1 MTPES
6 CYLYGKSDKATSHSR
21 IVSINY
27 WSFLRTVNETPKV
40 FLYLTSQCLHMVYV
54 MVFKIYTTMFS
65 RLPFIVFYK
74 AVKQYCSGKH
84 RQ

>member
-1 MTPES
+1 MAPVS
-6 CYLYGKSDKATSHSR
+6 CYLYRKAIKQRSTPVSFLSI
-21 IVSINY
+21 IV
-27 WSFLRTVNETPKV
+27 FLRTVNETPKV
-40 FLYLTSQCLHMVYV
+40 FLYLTSQGLHMVYV

-74 AVKQYCSGKH
+74 AVKQYCNGKH

>member
-1 MTPES
+1 MAPVS
-6 CYLYGKSDKATSHSR
+6 CYLYRKSDKAAFQLQYR
-21 IVSINY
+21 FYQLLV
-27 WSFLRTVNETPKV
+27 FLRTVHKTPKV

-74 AVKQYCSGKH
+74 AVKQYCNGKH

>member
-6 CYLYGKSDKATSHSR
+6 CYLYGKSDKA
-21 IVSINY
+21 
-27 WSFLRTVNETPKV
+27 V

-74 AVKQYCSGKH
+74 AVKQYCNGKH